1 MSEKCYKCFRPHSTC
16 FCPHIHPVDTGVKFV
31 ILMHPHEAYK
41 EKTGTGRLTSLS
53 LVGSEIIIGT
63 QFDDN
68 KRYNELLKSAE
79 YYPMVL
85 YPGTTAMTAAECDY
99 PYKGHGKKLLVFL
112 VDATWIMA
120 KKMVYKTP
128 SLQTLP
134 RLSFTAS
141 YTSQFHIKRQPA
153 AYCLSTIESTYY
165 LIKELQ
171 SAGLSSPD
179 VSVQG
184 LMDVFAL
191 MNKIQ
196 MDHKEQSFSSG
207 KGQ

>member
-1 MSEKCYKCFRPHSTC
+1 MSQKCYKCFRPLTTC

-31 ILMHPHEAYK
+31 ILMHPREAYK
-41 EKTGTGRLTSLS
+41 QKTGTGRLTSLS
-53 LVGSEIIIGT
+53 LIDSEIIIAT

-68 KRYNELLKSAE
+68 KRYKELLASDD

-85 YPGTTAMTAAECDY
+85 YPGAEAMNAAECDFSL
-99 PYKGHGKKLLVFL
+99 KGKGRKLLVFL

-120 KKMVYKTP
+120 RKMVYKTP

-134 RLSFTAS
+134 RLSFTAA

-153 AYCLSTIESTYY
+153 EYCLSTIESTYY

-171 SAGLSSPD
+171 DAGLSKPG

-196 MDHKEQSFSSG
+196 LDHKKNRSI
-207 KGQ
+207 

>member
-1 MSEKCYKCFRPHSTC
+1 MSQKCYKCFRPLTTC
-16 FCPHIHPVDTGVKFV
+16 FCPHIHPVDTDVKFV
-31 ILMHPHEAYK
+31 ILMHPREAYK
-41 EKTGTGRLTSLS
+41 QKTGTGRLTSLS
-53 LVGSEIIIGT
+53 LIDSEIIIAT

-68 KRYNELLKSAE
+68 KRYKELLASDD

-85 YPGTTAMTAAECDY
+85 YPGAEAMNAAECDF
-99 PYKGHGKKLLVFL
+99 PVKGKGRKLLVFL

-120 KKMVYKTP
+120 RKMVYKTP

-134 RLSFTAS
+134 RLSFTAA

-153 AYCLSTIESTYY
+153 EYCLSTIESTYY

-171 SAGLSSPD
+171 NAGLSDSS

-196 MDHKEQSFSSG
+196 MDHKKNRSI
-207 KGQ
+207 

>member
-1 MSEKCYKCFRPHSTC
+1 MSQKCYKCYRPLSTC

-31 ILMHPHEAYK
+31 ILMHPWEAYK
-41 EKTGTGRLTSLS
+41 QKTGTGRLTSLS
-53 LVGSEIIIGT
+53 LIDSEIIID
-63 QFDDN
+63 QHFDGN
-68 KRYNELLKSAE
+68 NRYKELLDSDD

-85 YPGTTAMTAAECDY
+85 YPGSEAMTAAECDF
-99 PYKGHGKKLLVFL
+99 PVRGKGKKLLVFL

-120 KKMVYKTP
+120 RKMVYKTP

-153 AYCLSTIESTYY
+153 EYCLSTIESTYY

-171 SAGLSSPD
+171 DAGLSDSS

-196 MDHKEQSFSSG
+196 MDHK
-207 KGQ
+207 KNRNI